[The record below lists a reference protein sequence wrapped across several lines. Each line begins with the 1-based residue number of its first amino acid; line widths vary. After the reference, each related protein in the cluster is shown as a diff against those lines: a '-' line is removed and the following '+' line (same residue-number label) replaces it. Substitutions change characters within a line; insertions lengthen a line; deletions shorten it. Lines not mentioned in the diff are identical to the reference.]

1 MSSACFTL
9 RTVLHELGHA
19 IGFYHEHQ
27 RPDRD
32 EYITVYRDNIV
43 PGLYDKGFA
52 TEKTHLVWNMTMRAL
67 CTILQEHSLKMA
79 LLLWKRKEII
89 LLIHFGVISVL
100 WIYFK
105 PICYTKMNAVKVSI
119 FCDKIIV
126 MTLWIQKQQCI
137 TYM

>member
-52 TEKTHLVWNMTMRAL
+52 TEKPSDIDSLGVEYDYESIMHYSPRAFSKDGSITL
-67 CTILQEHSLKMA
+67 EAKGNNTINSFRSDLSPLDILQTN
-79 LLLWKRKEII
+79 LLYKDECSK
-89 LLIHFGVISVL
+89 S
-100 WIYFK
+100 
-105 PICYTKMNAVKVSI
+105 
-119 FCDKIIV
+119 
-126 MTLWIQKQQCI
+126 
-137 TYM
+137 